1 MSDTDQPSIAKQIFG
16 AVIGMIVALVLYQA
30 YEIASPTLEAAI
42 APYLM
47 TEPHLSAGTQ
57 DAGPLNNEKAMQ
69 IAERAHDIAARRA
82 GARTGSPR

>member
-1 MSDTDQPSIAKQIFG
+1 MSDTDQPSIAKQILG
-16 AVIGMIVALVLYQA
+16 AGIGMIAALVLYQG

-57 DAGPLNNEKAMQ
+57 DAGPLNSDKAMQ
-69 IAERAHDIAARRA
+69 IAGRARDIAARRA
-82 GARTGSPR
+82 GARAGAAR